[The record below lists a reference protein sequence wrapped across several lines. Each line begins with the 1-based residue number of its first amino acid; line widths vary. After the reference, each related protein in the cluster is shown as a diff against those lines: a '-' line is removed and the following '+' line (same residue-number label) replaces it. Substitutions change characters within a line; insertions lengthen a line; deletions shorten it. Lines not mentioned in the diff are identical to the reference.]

1 MKLNFCLL
9 FSSFLLI
16 AGTSYSQKALE
27 KEWGKKLKELKPL
40 DYKALIEERDNL
52 QKEVS
57 ECSTSKAAIRAESE
71 GKLAE
76 VDQLKIQLDIAKRSL
91 DSAKASGGSVA
102 AMPANTSGGSSSGSS
117 GGGEGKTVDP
127 KGVLFKV
134 QIGSFKNKDLTKYF
148 QNNKNFSGEIDE
160 DGAKK
165 YTLGIFKEYWE
176 ADNFKKYLRDMGVKD
191 AWIVSYK
198 DGRRVNIKDA
208 LEGTL

>member
-1 MKLNFCLL
+1 MKVRIFTLASLMTFTV
-9 FSSFLLI
+9 FISD
-16 AGTSYSQKALE
+16 SYGQKALE
-27 KEWGKKLKELKPL
+27 KEWAKKLKELKPL

-57 ECSTSKAAIRAESE
+57 DCSSSKTALRSESE
-71 GKLAE
+71 AKVAE
-76 VDQLKIQLDIAKRSL
+76 VEKLKLDLDMALKSIDSL
-91 DSAKASGGSVA
+91 KASGGGSSVA
-102 AMPANTSGGSSSGSS
+102 GGSSQTSGGGSDVAAPVN
-117 GGGEGKTVDP
+117 TR
-127 KGVLFKV
+127 GVLFKV

-176 ADNFKKYLRDMGVKD
+176 ADTFKKYLRDMGVKD

>member
-1 MKLNFCLL
+1 MKKHFCVVLS
-9 FSSFLLI
+9 FAFLLVCGS
-16 AGTSYSQKALE
+16 AYSQKALE

-57 ECSTSKAAIRAESE
+57 DCSTSKAAMRSESE
-71 GKLAE
+71 GKMAE
-76 VDQLKIQLDIAKRSL
+76 VDKLKLELDATKKTL
-91 DSAKASGGSVA
+91 DSVRASGGSVA
-102 AMPANTSGGSSSGSS
+102 SMPASGSADQS
-117 GGGEGKTVDP
+117 TATVNTR
-127 KGVLFKV
+127 GVVFKV

-148 QNNKNFSGEIDE
+148 ENNKNFSGEVDE
-160 DGAKK
+160 DGTKK

-176 ADNFKKYLRDMGVKD
+176 ADKFKKYLRDMGVKD

-198 DGRRVNIKDA
+198 DGKRVNIKDA

>member
-9 FSSFLLI
+9 FASFLLI

-57 ECSTSKAAIRAESE
+57 ECSTSKAALRSESE

-76 VDQLKIQLDIAKRSL
+76 VDQLKIQLEVAKRAL

-102 AMPANTSGGSSSGSS
+102 AMPASTSS
-117 GGGEGKTVDP
+117 GGASEGAAVNT

>member
-1 MKLNFCLL
+1 MKLYFYTLSSALFLSLL
-9 FSSFLLI
+9 SN
-16 AGTSYSQKALE
+16 SYGQKALE
-27 KEWGKKLKELKPL
+27 KEWAKKLKELKPL

-57 ECSTSKAAIRAESE
+57 DCSNSKTALRSESE
-71 GKLAE
+71 SKIAEAEKMKIELDLA
-76 VDQLKIQLDIAKRSL
+76 LKTIDSLKAGGGSSAGNIATSP
-91 DSAKASGGSVA
+91 SGGSDATAPVS
-102 AMPANTSGGSSSGSS
+102 M
-117 GGGEGKTVDP
+117 

-176 ADNFKKYLRDMGVKD
+176 ADTFKKYLRDMGVKD